1 MKRYRA
7 MGMLGAGALVL
18 ALAACGGG
26 ESGSGPSPSP
36 PIGGGGTPTPAAP
49 TAQED
54 YDTALALWRNDDL
67 AVHPKGSCAGC
78 HGPDFIDLARI
89 GSTTDDIERRALIDG
104 ATQAQAD
111 ALVRAVLTMRKDR
124 GFAQNDARAFRPFQ
138 PGGAPLA
145 STSDNPAIASVER
158 DIAFGKQLQRLLPTL
173 SGQPITSIGEAHR
186 ARSEMLDLLH
196 GTNSAGANPE
206 LTQLRDLPT
215 GIVYPLWSADLHHG
229 RAEGTFNDWIADVAR
244 DAVPGRKAEWDDIQ
258 DAYLADPSTVNFWR
272 MYHAASEMTEPQ
284 LLGECTMTQN
294 NADLAC
300 GGAFDFN
307 KNKFLSALIGQHL
320 IRIGDTGRGDFMRG
334 PLAFAYLDSDPQ
346 LSFMLDRK
354 DNVLLPGNPWEIGDR
369 GRVMLSNSAEEGT
382 FRRDLAQLGFP
393 QFVLDSIDD
402 RRTVSEE
409 QHALRLAWFWI
420 GFTMDPSFAR
430 IHKSNSTKVG
440 EYMVATL
447 LRENM
452 HMHNSFQA
460 NMRIIAKGSLADAN
474 MKGQGR
480 GEAPVPVAPQ
490 MQLHYSYFVGYNRT
504 ILRWSGGDIPAA
516 MKAEQED
523 LWHTF
528 TANGFRMG
536 LYLYEEAL
544 RTGTSE
550 PRDVPFEPLEVHFA
564 HYQPDQAAHDRAL
577 VESTKAA
584 GAF

>member
-1 MKRYRA
+1 MT
-7 MGMLGAGALVL
+7 
-18 ALAACGGG
+18 ACGG
-26 ESGSGPSPSP
+26 ESGSPSAPAP
-36 PIGGGGTPTPAAP
+36 PIGGGGISSPAPP

-67 AVHPKGSCAGC
+67 SVHPKGSCAGC

-89 GSTTDDIERRALIDG
+89 GSTSADIERRALIDG
-104 ATQAQAD
+104 ATKAQAD
-111 ALVRAVLTMRKDR
+111 ALVRAVLNMRSER
-124 GFAQNDARAFRPFQ
+124 GFAQTDARSFRPFQ
-138 PGGAPLA
+138 PGGAPLP

-186 ARSEMLDLLH
+186 ARSEMLDLLG

-206 LTQLRDLPT
+206 RIQLRDLPT
-215 GIVYPLWSADLHHG
+215 GIKYPLWSADLHHG
-229 RAEGTFNDWIADVAR
+229 RTEGTFNDWIADVAR
-244 DAVPGRKAEWDDIQ
+244 DALPGRKAEWDGIQ
-258 DAYLADPSTVNFWR
+258 DAYLANPSTVNFWR

-294 NADLAC
+294 NAHLAC
-300 GGAFDFN
+300 GGAADFN
-307 KNKFLSALIGQHL
+307 KNKYLSALIGQHL
-320 IRIGDTGRGDFMRG
+320 IRIGQAGRGNFMRG
-334 PLAFAYLDSDPQ
+334 PLAFAYLDDDPG

-354 DNVLLPGNPWEIGDR
+354 DNFLLPGNPWEIGDR
-369 GRVMLSNSAEEGT
+369 GRVMLSNSNEEGT

-402 RRTVSEE
+402 QRTVTQE

-460 NMRIIAKGSLADAN
+460 NMRIIAKGALPEAN
-474 MKGQGR
+474 VKSMGSGR
-480 GEAPVPVAPQ
+480 APQKVAPQ
-490 MQLHYSYFVGYNRT
+490 MQLNYSYFVGYNRT
-504 ILRWSGGDIPAA
+504 ILRWTGNSIPAA
-516 MKAEQED
+516 LKSEQERM
-523 LWHTF
+523 WHMF

-536 LYLYEEAL
+536 LYLQEEAL
-544 RTGTSE
+544 RNGTSE
-550 PRDVPFEPLEVHFA
+550 ARDVPFEPLEVHFA
-564 HYQPDQAAHDRAL
+564 HYQPEQTAHDRAL
-577 VESTKAA
+577 IDRTKAA